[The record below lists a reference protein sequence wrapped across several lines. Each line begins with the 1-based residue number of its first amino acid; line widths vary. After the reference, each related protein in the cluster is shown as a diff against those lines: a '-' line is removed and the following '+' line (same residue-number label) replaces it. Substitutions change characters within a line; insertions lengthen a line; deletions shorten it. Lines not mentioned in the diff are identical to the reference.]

1 MKEEVLIGQRRV
13 WGGGGGLYSSPLPK
27 FGDVRLAV
35 EVGLVTAAFSG
46 SR

>member
-13 WGGGGGLYSSPLPK
+13 WGGGGLYSSPLPK